1 MTRSGAHPLVAAYLS
16 DLELALG
23 DTDPQEREDTL
34 AAIREHIE
42 EALDGSSRDAAAAA
56 AVLSGLGP
64 VERIAATATPAV
76 AASTTPADAAL
87 SASAWT
93 STALL
98 TCAVVSF
105 IGVFVFPWVA
115 APVAVG
121 TIVGAAVLLR
131 RGSGRAGFLRTS
143 IAFSIVTLLIAVLLA
158 AFLLSSSPADPV
170 PSDPVPADAS

>member
-1 MTRSGAHPLVAAYLS
+1 MTPSGAQPLVVAYLS
-16 DLELALG
+16 DLELALAG
-23 DTDPQEREDTL
+23 TDPQEREDTL
-34 AAIREHIE
+34 AAVREHIE
-42 EALDGSSRDAAAAA
+42 DALDGSPRDAATAT

-76 AASTTPADAAL
+76 APPTTPADAA
-87 SASAWT
+87 SSSTWT

-105 IGVFVFPWVA
+105 IGVFVFPSVA

-121 TIVGAAVLLR
+121 TIVGAAILLR
-131 RGSGRAGFLRTS
+131 RGHGRTGFLRSS
-143 IAFSIVTLLIAVLLA
+143 IAFSFVTLLIAALLA
-158 AFLLSSSPADPV
+158 AFLLSSSSVDPI

>member
-1 MTRSGAHPLVAAYLS
+1 MTPSGAHPLVAAYLS

-42 EALDGSSRDAAAAA
+42 EALDGSPHDAATAA

-76 AASTTPADAAL
+76 VPATPADAAS

-105 IGVFVFPWVA
+105 IGAFVFPWVA

-121 TIVGAAVLLR
+121 TIVGAAILLR
-131 RGSGRAGFLRTS
+131 RGSGRPGFLRTS
-143 IAFSIVTLLIAVLLA
+143 IVFSIVTLLIAVLLA
-158 AFLLSSSPADPV
+158 TFLLSSTPVDPV